1 MFGVEAE
8 LFVDFEEDEVIG
20 DDDDDDD
27 ELRTAYPCPFC
38 EEDFDL
44 LELCCHI
51 DLDHQIEAKSGVQLC
66 PVCAVWIGANMVE
79 HIAAQH
85 GNIFK
90 SQLKSKRH
98 QHDSYPTLSFS
109 RKDEEDRHWESFYA
123 GSSPVTSTS
132 ETARDPLLS
141 FLCGAA
147 AAGEHQNVQPDSS
160 SELSIEETHSD
171 DTVLERD
178 VEPSLPDKDR
188 IEKARRSKFVQGL
201 LMSTFLDPDL

>member
-1 MFGVEAE
+1 M
-8 LFVDFEEDEVIG
+8 
-20 DDDDDDD
+20 
-27 ELRTAYPCPFC
+27 
-38 EEDFDL
+38 L
-44 LELCCHI
+44 LIIVVFLSFI
-51 DLDHQIEAKSGVQLC
+51 QLC
-66 PVCAVWIGANMVE
+66 TSLTGDY
-79 HIAAQH
+79 
-85 GNIFK
+85 
-90 SQLKSKRH
+90 SQLKSKRY

-171 DTVLERD
+171 DTVLERYE
-178 VEPSLPDKDR
+178 VSLCH
-188 IEKARRSKFVQGL
+188 FFCL
-201 LMSTFLDPDL
+201 